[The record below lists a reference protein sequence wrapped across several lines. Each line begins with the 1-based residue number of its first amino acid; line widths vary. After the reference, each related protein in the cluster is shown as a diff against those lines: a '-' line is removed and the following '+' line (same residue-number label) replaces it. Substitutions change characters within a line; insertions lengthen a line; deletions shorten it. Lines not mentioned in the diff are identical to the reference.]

1 MRAAVLV
8 FCLGLVGHAGA
19 QGAPSVQLDTI
30 LLPDDALMGGVGWG
44 DVNGDGLVD
53 LVLAT
58 RGGERRLERRIDV
71 HLARPPGGRFV
82 SEPDTSLD
90 IPADLTAFSVGD
102 LHPDPGEEVL
112 LLSAHRAVVW
122 RVGKTGKD
130 RFVKAADL
138 PFLWQLPR
146 NGRTTFY
153 QEGLRDLDGD
163 GLVDLIAPVPEG
175 HAVFLQRRPAAGGVA
190 FEPRG
195 PLLVPE
201 DARLRP
207 RSLSADDED
216 GPARADVS
224 FTLRLPFG
232 GRERPPLVDTV
243 ERAPRPTLVDF
254 DGDGRVD
261 LMARTPTDV
270 LVWTQAGGFDGP
282 PSARFKAPVL
292 ADRSRRL
299 DPSYAT
305 RFLDLDGDHRSDTV
319 IFAGDRRAKKPRTQI
334 LIYRQGKASSASVAF
349 DDGGR
354 PDQLLVVGG
363 LVRFPQFV
371 DVDGDGRR
379 DLIVA
384 SFRPELVGALAAA
397 TKEEVEL
404 EVLVFLNRS
413 GRFDRQATYRFPVGF
428 VLEGFSSV
436 GSGLGLRFVPDLDGD
451 GEADLLLRTRRNR
464 LEIRT
469 LGRDGKDQRKL
480 GRRLHRQKIAND
492 ANLHV
497 GPRPKGGGAW
507 FIVEEDDRV
516 VLVRVVR

>member
-1 MRAAVLV
+1 MRSAFL
-8 FCLGLVGHAGA
+8 FFWLGLGVIAGA
-19 QGAPSVQLDTI
+19 QNAPSVRLDTI
-30 LLPDDALMGGVGWG
+30 LLPDDTLMGGVGWG
-44 DVNGDGLVD
+44 DVNGDGLID

-71 HLARPPGGRFV
+71 HLARRPGGRFV

-90 IPADLTAFSVGD
+90 IPADLTTFAVGD
-102 LHPDPGEEVL
+102 IHPDPGEEVL
-112 LLSAHRAVVW
+112 LLSAHRAVIW
-122 RVGKTGKD
+122 RVAKSGKE

-153 QEGLRDLDGD
+153 EEGLRDLNGD
-163 GLVDLIAPVPEG
+163 GLPDLIAPVPEG
-175 HAVFLQRRPAAGGVA
+175 HAIFLQRRPSSGGVA
-190 FEPRG
+190 FEARG
-195 PLLVPE
+195 PLLLPE
-201 DARLRP
+201 DLRLKP
-207 RSLSADDED
+207 RSLSGDDEE

-224 FTLRLPFG
+224 LTLRLPFG
-232 GRERPPLVDTV
+232 GKNRPPLVDTV

-254 DGDGRVD
+254 DGDGAVD

-270 LVWTQAGGFDGP
+270 LVWTQAKGFREQ
-282 PSARFKAPVL
+282 PSFRWKAPVS

-305 RFLDLDGDHRSDTV
+305 RFLDLDGDHRSDAV

-334 LIYRQGKASSASVAF
+334 LIYTQKKKPGTSPLFGEA
-349 DDGGR
+349 GR

-371 DVDGDGRR
+371 DVNADGLP
-379 DLIVA
+379 DLVVA

-436 GSGLGLRFVPDLDGD
+436 GSGLGLRFVPDLNGD

-469 LGRDGKDQRKL
+469 LGREGKDKREL

-492 ANLHV
+492 ANLHI

-507 FIVEEDDRV
+507 FLVEEDDRV

>member
-1 MRAAVLV
+1 MRPAFLL
-8 FCLGLVGHAGA
+8 FWLGLGVLATA
-19 QGAPSVQLDTI
+19 QRAPTVQLDTI
-30 LLPDDALMGGVGWG
+30 LLPDDTLTGGVGWG
-44 DVNGDGLVD
+44 DVNGDGLID

-71 HLARPPGGRFV
+71 HLARRPGGRFV
-82 SEPDTSLD
+82 SEPDTTLD
-90 IPADLTAFSVGD
+90 IPADLTAFAVGD

-112 LLSAHRAVVW
+112 LLSAHRAVIW
-122 RVGKTGKD
+122 RVAKTGKE
-130 RFVKAADL
+130 RFVKAVDL

-153 QEGLRDLDGD
+153 RQGLRDLNGD
-163 GLVDLIAPVPEG
+163 GLLDLIAPIPEG
-175 HAVFLQRRPAAGGVA
+175 HAVFLQRRPATGGVA

-195 PLLVPE
+195 PLLLPE
-201 DARLRP
+201 DLRLKP
-207 RSLSADDED
+207 RSLSGDEEG

-224 FTLRLPFG
+224 LTLRLPFG
-232 GRERPPLVDTV
+232 GENRPPLVDTV
-243 ERAPRPTLVDF
+243 ERAPRPTLTDF
-254 DGDGRVD
+254 DGDGALD

-270 LVWTQAGGFDGP
+270 LVWSQREGFREQP
-282 PSARFKAPVL
+282 TVRLKAPVV

-305 RFLDLDGDHRSDTV
+305 RFLDLDGDHRADAV
-319 IFAGDRRAKKPRTQI
+319 IFAGDRRAKNPRTQI
-334 LIYRQGKASSASVAF
+334 LIYTQKQTSQGATLFGDA
-349 DDGGR
+349 GR

-371 DVDGDGRR
+371 DVNGDGLM

-404 EVLVFLNRS
+404 EVLIFLNRS

-436 GSGLGLRFVPDLDGD
+436 GSGLGLKFVPDLNGD

-464 LEIRT
+464 LELRT
-469 LGRDGKDQRKL
+469 LGRDGKDKRRL
-480 GRRLHRQKIAND
+480 GRRILRHKIAND

-497 GPRPKGGGAW
+497 GPRPKGKSAW
-507 FIVEEDDRV
+507 FLVEEDDRV